1 MTNKL
6 SDVSRKHLSLPRLT
20 APPCPDPPPPWPW
33 QTAPWPAQLAAPRA
47 VSEWGRG
54 QSSAGPRSGSEPPR
68 PPVPLQA
75 CPTQPPAHLHRSSE
89 HCIANNVSAP
99 VLIFNANLSKCCWA
113 GNCFGDL
120 ICEFLLLTYI
130 IHHVMNLKIYLRIIW
145 KSASLFLTSSTSSWW
160 AFFIALA
167 ASPMAESTAVLALAL
182 SRASLWF
189 SIVFMVPSICRSWA
203 SNLNNSVATH
213 MYWQNF

>member
-75 CPTQPPAHLHRSSE
+75 CPAQPPAHLHRSSE

-130 IHHVMNLKIYLRIIW
+130 IHHVMNLKIYLRLIW
-145 KSASLFLTSSTSSWW
+145 KSAYITVSHVIDIKLMSLLHSFGGIPHGGEHCSVSTGT
-160 AFFIALA
+160 F
-167 ASPMAESTAVLALAL
+167 
-182 SRASLWF
+182 
-189 SIVFMVPSICRSWA
+189 
-203 SNLNNSVATH
+203 
-213 MYWQNF
+213 